1 MLCFRYVLERMTEKQ
16 ILDIDA
22 AKDVANCSVTS
33 YVLGTDADTRPTLE
47 LTGYNFVAPLEE
59 AQTPVTKA
67 PDVKP

>member
-1 MLCFRYVLERMTEKQ
+1 VFERMTEKQ

-33 YVLGTDADTRPTLE
+33 YALGTDADGRSNLV

-59 AQTPVTKA
+59 SQTPVTKA
-67 PDVKP
+67 PDVGPA